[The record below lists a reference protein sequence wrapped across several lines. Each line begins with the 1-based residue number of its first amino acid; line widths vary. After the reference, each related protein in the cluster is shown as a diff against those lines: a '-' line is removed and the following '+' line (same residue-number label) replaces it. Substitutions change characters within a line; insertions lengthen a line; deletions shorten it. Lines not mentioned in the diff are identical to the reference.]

1 MPDARLRFN
10 MQFYAVVR
18 TAFLGTLNEY
28 GENNQVNDSTLAI
41 KRTLYYESS
50 R

>member
-10 MQFYAVVR
+10 MHFM
-18 TAFLGTLNEY
+18 LSLELHSLNEY